1 MPTLAHGIEGQC
13 NGSSDSMKGGF
24 RETTISKQPT
34 STTECVRRATT
45 RHRLLNS
52 ATMRQKESNNV
63 AFSSASVGCA
73 KV

>member
-1 MPTLAHGIEGQC
+1 
-13 NGSSDSMKGGF
+13 MKGGF
-24 RETTISKQPT
+24 RETTSSEQPT

-52 ATMRQKESNNV
+52 ATMRQKESDNV
-63 AFSSASVGCA
+63 TFSSASVGCA